1 MSVSEEKIKHKI
13 SLVFV
18 LVGTDVLFE
27 LCVHRSSLFIT
38 CSALYAFLIIVIC
51 IAFLTS
57 EVVTDN
63 SPLHYYE
70 VDTHGTNNYKVT
82 KP

>member
-1 MSVSEEKIKHKI
+1 M
-13 SLVFV
+13 FV
-18 LVGTDVLFE
+18 PVGTDVLFE
-27 LCVHRSSLFIT
+27 PCVHRSSLFIT

-70 VDTHGTNNYKVT
+70 VDTEYECSEAGVLEKLSLAGLA
-82 KP
+82 